1 MDPWWHLTIRWESW
15 QTDSMCVKWKLLRGG
30 KMRKEEMREEMN
42 NYIEGSDQFQEDWK
56 KMKARKEK
64 MSFSFQPESGFY

>member
-1 MDPWWHLTIRWESW
+1 
-15 QTDSMCVKWKLLRGG
+15 
-30 KMRKEEMREEMN
+30 MRKEEMREEMN

-64 MSFSFQPESGFY
+64 MSFSFQTESGFY